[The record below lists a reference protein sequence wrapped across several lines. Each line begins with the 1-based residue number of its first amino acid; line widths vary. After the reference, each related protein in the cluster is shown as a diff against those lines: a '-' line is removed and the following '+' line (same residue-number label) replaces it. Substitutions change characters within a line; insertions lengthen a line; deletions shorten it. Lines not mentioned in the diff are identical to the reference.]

1 MANVENILRS
11 SLALMSLDEIAK
23 KLCYASNE
31 IVFLHKCLVKQDLS
45 SYLNDPNISIDNLQ
59 PFSFPD
65 LVWSAICNRHSSLYT
80 YPAGDFIE
88 RALKR
93 TVAVLLFSD
102 DQDTYTQSSTSAQD
116 LDVQH
121 KLYTISKS
129 KKPDYLLKLF
139 LTYFFF
145 ELCIAKLRSRIRKN
159 VDLGYSYHF
168 SNGYLIPLDDQM
180 CLRNDLL
187 EKCGQLADKFLP
199 HLRSSLKQTHISST
213 IARISSSI
221 EQVFLPESKA
231 LSYYGKRKKSKP
243 FVNVIVGMK
252 QKSELG
258 SEYELATN
266 ITRII
271 LDGKYKNATFDL
283 GDVSSFLGHSLNS
296 LTKDLLEIGFV
307 IYISD
312 LYVERNPD
320 LSRRL
325 SILIP
330 VRHPDVWSGV
340 NTQLERTVSFLAR
353 DDVNIHFTKKKEA
366 CDDSTDFGPFNDK
379 KECCCLFSGGLD
391 SAVGAV
397 WALNRGLSPT
407 LISYSS
413 GNLSGIQSSLVNA
426 IEQNTG
432 QSLHHLTVSWQAAR
446 RKKGAYR
453 LGDRPNSTLFQHLR
467 SFFYLSLAAAIAI
480 ESNCKTLYT
489 FENGPIAIN
498 PLISES
504 HINTRTVHP
513 HFLECFQSLI
523 NSVFGTN
530 VSIKNPFLYKTKGEL
545 IRYLVNKNLSK
556 DLIPLTSSC
565 FSYYIV
571 KANAQKWFSMV
582 DYTGRHCGDCLPC
595 IIKRVS
601 LHHANVPN
609 RYDDYLVDVFN
620 IFDSPIFLTK
630 PEHSVDTIIR
640 TADLLRF
647 CQCFSSM
654 PIHELVINFPDL
666 CVYSIDVDSS
676 KLSDMY
682 KRYSEEVI
690 RCFRDKSSSKFQEV
704 FRTVLAP

>member
-1 MANVENILRS
+1 MANVENILKS
-11 SLALMSLDEIAK
+11 SLALISLNEIAK
-23 KLCYASNE
+23 KLCYSSKE
-31 IVFLHKCLVKQDLS
+31 IVFLHKCLVKQDLI
-45 SYLNDPNISIDNLQ
+45 SYLNDSNISIDNLQ
-59 PFSFPD
+59 PISFPD
-65 LVWSAICNRHSSLYT
+65 LVWSVICNRHPFLYT

-102 DQDTYTQSSTSAQD
+102 DQDTYTQSSTSGQD

-129 KKPDYLLKLF
+129 KKPDYFLKLF

-145 ELCIAKLRSRIRKN
+145 ELCIGKLRSKIRKN

-168 SNGYLIPLDDQM
+168 SNGYLIPLSDQM
-180 CLRNDLL
+180 CLRSDLL
-187 EKCGQLADKFLP
+187 EKCGQVADKFLP
-199 HLRSSLKQTHISST
+199 YLKSSLKQTRVSST
-213 IARISSSI
+213 IAKISASI

-252 QKSELG
+252 QKSELE
-258 SEYELATN
+258 SKYELSTN

-271 LDGKYKNATFDL
+271 LDGKYKNVTFDL

-353 DDVNIHFTKKKEA
+353 DEVNIHFIKKKEA
-366 CDDSTDFGPFNDK
+366 CNDIKDFGPFYDN
-379 KECCCLFSGGLD
+379 KECCCLLSGGID

-413 GNLSGIQSSLVNA
+413 GNLSGIQNNVVNA

-432 QSLHHLTVSWQAAR
+432 QTLHHLIISWQAAR

-453 LGDRPNSTLFQHLR
+453 LGDRPDSILLQHLR
-467 SFFYLSLAAAIAI
+467 SYFYLSLAAAIVI

-513 HFLECFQSLI
+513 LFLEYFQSLI

-530 VSIKNPFLYKTKGEL
+530 VSVKNPFLYKTKGEL
-545 IRYLVNKNLSK
+545 IRYLSNKKLSK

-565 FSYYIV
+565 FGYYIV
-571 KANAQKWFSMV
+571 KANAQQWFSMI
-582 DYTGRHCGDCLPC
+582 DYKGRHCGDCLPC

-609 RYDDYLVDVFN
+609 KYDDYLVDVFN

-630 PEHSVDTIIR
+630 PEHSLDT
-640 TADLLRF
+640 
-647 CQCFSSM
+647 
-654 PIHELVINFPDL
+654 
-666 CVYSIDVDSS
+666 
-676 KLSDMY
+676 
-682 KRYSEEVI
+682 
-690 RCFRDKSSSKFQEV
+690 
-704 FRTVLAP
+704 